1 LGLYNGRSSK
11 TLRND
16 KKLLIMGASWF
27 QQVGYG
33 KTLNDAYNSACEE
46 AEVEYGHQEGYNGT
60 ISTTTG
66 VNDVTEKYKKS
77 KFDSVD
83 QYIRSQVEVLG
94 KRDCCA
100 ICLQEPVGNKNKT
113 KSQVEHIVTPG
124 TKKWVLKYTV
134 RHGDHFIGSWNTKGD
149 AVKDAR
155 RYTENNQVATT
166 IEMEKVLDKGSNR
179 VAIIKY
185 KKAPTEKPGKW
196 MFFGWAAE

>member
-1 LGLYNGRSSK
+1 LDYVLK
-11 TLRND
+11 I
-16 KKLLIMGASWF
+16 KIMGASWF

-60 ISTTTG
+60 ISTTHG
-66 VNDVTEKYKKS
+66 VRDITEEYKRS
-77 KFDSVD
+77 KLDLEQFV
-83 QYIRSQVEVLG
+83 RSKVEILN
-94 KRDCCA
+94 KRDCCS

-185 KKAPTEKPGKW
+185 KKAPTERPGKW

>member
-1 LGLYNGRSSK
+1 
-11 TLRND
+11 
-16 KKLLIMGASWF
+16 MGATWF
-27 QQVGYG
+27 QESGSG
-33 KTLNDAYNSACEE
+33 KTLQDAYKSLCEI
-46 AEVEYGHQEGYNGT
+46 AEEEYGHQEGYNGT

-113 KSQVEHIVTPG
+113 QSKVDHIVTQG
-124 TKKWVLKYTV
+124 TKKWVLRYV
-134 RHGDHFIGSWNTKGD
+134 VYNHEDYMIASCDTKGD
-149 AVKDAR
+149 AVKKAR
-155 RYTENNQVATT
+155 DYTEKRQSPTKVC
-166 IEMEKVLDKGSNR
+166 MEKTLERGNST
-179 VAIIKY
+179 VAKITY
-185 KKAPTEKPGKW
+185 KKAPTDRNGKW